1 MHRLTRNALASAER
15 VRVNYSLIVELL
27 MLLDFS
33 FKNHS
38 SL

>member
-1 MHRLTRNALASAER
+1 MHCLSRNALASAER
-15 VRVNYSLIVELL
+15 VRVHYSFIVELL